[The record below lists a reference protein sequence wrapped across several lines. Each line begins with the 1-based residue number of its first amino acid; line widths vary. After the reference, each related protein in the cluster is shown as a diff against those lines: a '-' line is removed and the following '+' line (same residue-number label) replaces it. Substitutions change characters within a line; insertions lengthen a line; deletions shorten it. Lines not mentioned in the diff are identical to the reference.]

1 VVYCTYQTG
10 KHGRETDMSSRGK
23 AETEMSGRGSRG
35 PAAALS
41 GFVNRMAQYAPAR
54 LALTAYAFVALIFT
68 LLLTLPISTA
78 GDRVTP
84 LHDAVFVAVSAV
96 TVTGLVTVNT
106 AEHWSFF
113 GEAVILA
120 AIQIGGLGIVTL
132 AALLAKAVTRQMGVR
147 SKLLAQQSLGVEA
160 GRLGEVGNLLRTVI
174 TTTLTLELIL
184 ALFLIPRFIIVEE
197 SWTEGLWHG
206 IFYAV
211 SAFNNAGFVSH
222 PAGLADFT
230 TDLWILIPLM
240 VGVFIGSLGFP
251 IFVVLRV
258 VRWNHRKWNLHTRLT
273 ISVSLILF
281 VLGAILW
288 GAMEWSNEKTI
299 GAKDPGEKILNAIFA
314 SVMMRSGG
322 FNIVDTGAS
331 NTVTLLTMDAMMFAG
346 GGSVSTAGG
355 IKVTTLA
362 ILFLAI
368 VAEAKGT
375 KNVSVFARTIPE
387 DALRVAISVTFLSA
401 TIVLVGTGM
410 LMIVT
415 NEPMDRILFEVIAG
429 FATCGLSVGLTTELP
444 PTGKYILAALM
455 FAGRLGP
462 ITFAAA
468 LALRQR
474 DQLYRYPDERPIIG

>member
-1 VVYCTYQTG
+1 
-10 KHGRETDMSSRGK
+10 MSSTDSPW
-23 AETEMSGRGSRG
+23 TEELRKNLRRPGT
-35 PAAALS
+35 ALS
-41 GFVNRMAQYAPAR
+41 DLVNRMAQYAPAR
-54 LALTAYAFVALIFT
+54 LALTAYALVALFFT
-68 LLLTLPISTA
+68 VLLTLPVSTA
-78 GDRVTP
+78 EGQTTP
-84 LHDAVFVAVSAV
+84 LHDAVFVAVSAF

-120 AIQIGGLGIVTL
+120 AIQVGGLGIVTL
-132 AALLAKAVTRQMGVR
+132 AALLAKAVTRQLGVR

-174 TTTLTLELIL
+174 MTTLTLELIL
-184 ALFLIPRFIIVEE
+184 AVFLIPRFIIVEE

-222 PAGLADFT
+222 ADGLAAYT
-230 TDLWILIPLM
+230 TDLWILIPVM
-240 VGVFIGSLGFP
+240 AGVFIGSLGFP
-251 IFVVLRV
+251 IFVVFRTVGWDL
-258 VRWNHRKWNLHTRLT
+258 RKWNLHTRLT
-273 ISVSLILF
+273 VSVSLVLL
-281 VLGAILW
+281 VLGAVLW
-288 GAMEWSNEKTI
+288 GAMEWFNEDTI
-299 GAKDPGEKILNAIFA
+299 AAKSPSEKILNAVFA
-314 SVMMRSGG
+314 SIMMRSGG
-322 FNIVDTGAS
+322 FNIVDTAAS
-331 NTVTLLTMDAMMFAG
+331 SDVTLLTTDAMMFAG

-368 VAEAKGT
+368 VAEATGK
-375 KNVSVFARTIPE
+375 KNVSIFARTIPE

-410 LMIVT
+410 LMVVT
-415 NEPMDRILFEVIAG
+415 DAPMDRILFEVIAG
-429 FATCGLSVGLTTELP
+429 FATCGLSVGLSPELP
-444 PTGKYILAALM
+444 PAGKYILAALM

>member
-1 VVYCTYQTG
+1 
-10 KHGRETDMSSRGK
+10 
-23 AETEMSGRGSRG
+23 
-35 PAAALS
+35 
-41 GFVNRMAQYAPAR
+41 MAQYAPAR
-54 LALTAYAFVALIFT
+54 LALTAYALVALFFT
-68 LLLTLPISTA
+68 FLLTLPISTA
-78 GDRVTP
+78 QGQTTP

-120 AIQIGGLGIVTL
+120 AIQVGGLGIVTL
-132 AALLAKAVTRQMGVR
+132 AALLAKAVTRQLGVR

-174 TTTLTLELIL
+174 MTTLTLELIL
-184 ALFLIPRFIIVEE
+184 AVFLIPRFIIVEE

-222 PAGLADFT
+222 AEGLAAYT

-240 VGVFIGSLGFP
+240 AGVFIGSLGFP
-251 IFVVLRV
+251 VFVVVFRTV
-258 VRWNHRKWNLHTRLT
+258 GWDIRKWNLHTRLT
-273 ISVSLILF
+273 VSVSLILF
-281 VLGAILW
+281 VLGAFLW
-288 GAMEWSNEKTI
+288 GAMEWFNEDTI
-299 GAKDPGEKILNAIFA
+299 AAMSPGEKILNAIFA

-322 FNIVDTGAS
+322 FNLVDTGAS
-331 NTVTLLTMDAMMFAG
+331 STITLLTTDAMMFAG

-375 KNVSVFARTIPE
+375 KNVSIFARTIPE
-387 DALRVAISVTFLSA
+387 DALRVAISVTFLGA

-410 LMIVT
+410 LMLVT
-415 NEPMDRILFEVIAG
+415 DAPMDRILFEVIAG
-429 FATCGLSVGLTTELP
+429 FATCGLSVGLSPELP
-444 PTGKYILAALM
+444 PAGKYILAALM